1 VTVTSPGAPPPFHPL
16 HPLHALLLAF
26 PIALF
31 PSALLA
37 DITYLNTAEVQWTNF
52 AAWLN
57 AGALLVGGFA
67 VIWSLI
73 DAIRLRRT
81 AVAKRELL
89 LFVLLAVMW
98 IVGLINAF
106 QHSRDGWS
114 SVEITGLIL
123 SIVSAGL
130 ALGAGWIAFSRRRSA

>member
-1 VTVTSPGAPPPFHPL
+1 MTATPPGTQPLL
-16 HPLHALLLAF
+16 HPLHGLLLAF

-31 PSALLA
+31 PSALFA

-67 VIWSLI
+67 VLWSVV
-73 DAIRLRRT
+73 DAIRLSRT
-81 AVAKRELL
+81 AVAKRGLL

-114 SVEITGLIL
+114 SVETTGLIL
-123 SIVSAGL
+123 SIVSAVL

>member
-1 VTVTSPGAPPPFHPL
+1 MTATRPGTPSAL
-16 HPLHALLLAF
+16 HPLHGLLLAF
-26 PIALF
+26 PITLF
-31 PSALLA
+31 PSGLLA

-57 AGALLVGGFA
+57 AGALFVGGFA
-67 VIWSLI
+67 VLWSLI
-73 DAIRLRRT
+73 DAIRLRRM

-106 QHSRDGWS
+106 QHSRDGWN
-114 SVEITGLIL
+114 SVETTGLIL
-123 SIVSAGL
+123 SIVSAVL
-130 ALGAGWIAFSRRRSA
+130 ALVAGWIAYSGRRSI